1 MRRTDTPVVPVRA
14 VGRSE
19 ALVAWRFWGLDE
31 SEGTTRL
38 ASPFRATPWPVAAP
52 FQAECLATRLGGDA
66 RRAAHA
72 APGPRCRCGVYGE
85 SYRRLRTYLGA
96 NVVRPSASPVL
107 GRVLLWGSIV
117 AEGDAWRATY
127 AYPERLLVPTLVHD
141 AYRVAA
147 DLEAYG
153 VPVSI
158 MDVATTF
165 TALHPATRVRAA
177 R

>member
-1 MRRTDTPVVPVRA
+1 MLTLYHADTAVCAAKVRVVLA
-14 VGRSE
+14 EKSIGWEGR
-19 ALVAWRFWGLDE
+19 LIN
-31 SEGTTRL
+31 
-38 ASPFRATPWPVAAP
+38 
-52 FQAECLATRLGGDA
+52 
-66 RRAAHA
+66 
-72 APGPRCRCGVYGE
+72 
-85 SYRRLRTYLGA
+85 LGA
-96 NVVRPSASPVL
+96 
-107 GRVLLWGSIV
+107 
-117 AEGDAWRATY
+117 GDQFAPDYMKLNPNAV
-127 AYPERLLVPTLVHD
+127 VPTLVHD